1 MGRHTA
7 TCTSATAQRH
17 KDEEPLLFGS
27 RPTFARPNDCAM
39 INACPERQVSQH
51 AGQRRRPCDDRSQ
64 TFTSLVFRCIH
75 TDAHA
80 GGTARV
86 ATCVTRH
93 NGRVAS
99 VSTTLKSANID
110 HTSLQRTTCARQT
123 SRLQCVHH
131 THTATHPRTVE
142 RSSRVVHGRIERA
155 ATLVLLLRHLLVA
168 KEHLAE
174 PFRHVPK
181 FIVIL
186 AREAR
191 QRLLR

>member
-1 MGRHTA
+1 MVGIGLIFSTETYNMGRHTA

-64 TFTSLVFRCIH
+64 TSTSLVFRCIH

-80 GGTARV
+80 GGTARRPGGV
-86 ATCVTRH
+86 CPVTRH

-110 HTSLQRTTCARQT
+110 HISLQRTTCARQT
-123 SRLQCVHH
+123 SRLHCTSHAHSH
-131 THTATHPRTVE
+131 TPT
-142 RSSRVVHGRIERA
+142 HGRA
-155 ATLVLLLRHLLVA
+155 L
-168 KEHLAE
+168 E
-174 PFRHVPK
+174 PRCT
-181 FIVIL
+181 
-186 AREAR
+186 R
-191 QRLLR
+191 

>member
-1 MGRHTA
+1 MVGIGLIFSTETYNMGRHTA

-27 RPTFARPNDCAM
+27 CPTFARPNDCAM

-64 TFTSLVFRCIH
+64 ETSTSLVFRCIH

-86 ATCVTRH
+86 VTCVTRH

-110 HTSLQRTTCARQT
+110 HISLQRTTCARQT
-123 SRLQCVHH
+123 SRLHCTSHAH
-131 THTATHPRTVE
+131 RNTPT
-142 RSSRVVHGRIERA
+142 HGRA
-155 ATLVLLLRHLLVA
+155 L
-168 KEHLAE
+168 E
-174 PFRHVPK
+174 PRCT
-181 FIVIL
+181 
-186 AREAR
+186 R
-191 QRLLR
+191 

>member
-1 MGRHTA
+1 MVGIGLIFSTETYNMGRHTA

-51 AGQRRRPCDDRSQ
+51 AGQRRRPCDDRLIGHRHSHL
-64 TFTSLVFRCIH
+64 SYSGYIPVYRH

-80 GGTARV
+80 GGTAPGR
-86 ATCVTRH
+86 CPVTRL

-110 HTSLQRTTCARQT
+110 HISLQRTTCARQT
-123 SRLQCVHH
+123 SRLHCTSHAHSH
-131 THTATHPRTVE
+131 TPT
-142 RSSRVVHGRIERA
+142 HGRA
-155 ATLVLLLRHLLVA
+155 L
-168 KEHLAE
+168 E
-174 PFRHVPK
+174 PRCT
-181 FIVIL
+181 
-186 AREAR
+186 R
-191 QRLLR
+191 

>member
-1 MGRHTA
+1 MVGIGLIFSTETYNMGRHTA

-27 RPTFARPNDCAM
+27 CPTFARPNDCAM

-75 TDAHA
+75 TAMPMPA
-80 GGTARV
+80 EPPGLRP
-86 ATCVTRH
+86 VTRH

-110 HTSLQRTTCARQT
+110 HISLQRTTCARQT
-123 SRLQCVHH
+123 SRLHCTSHAH
-131 THTATHPRTVE
+131 THTPT
-142 RSSRVVHGRIERA
+142 HGRA
-155 ATLVLLLRHLLVA
+155 L
-168 KEHLAE
+168 E
-174 PFRHVPK
+174 PRCT
-181 FIVIL
+181 
-186 AREAR
+186 R
-191 QRLLR
+191 